1 MNGPMIFL
9 GAALSWTIAQVIKA
23 VRLAGKRGR
32 RLSSKDWLN
41 SLTEP
46 GGMPSGHSASATG
59 LAMTTGLLEGFDS
72 VYFALALA
80 MAVVTIYDA
89 VNVRKAVGEIGE
101 FLVENKSA
109 QMKQAPKIVR
119 GHRLSEALAGI
130 LIGVMVSAL
139 MYLIVKIW

>member
-1 MNGPMIFL
+1 MNGPVIFL
-9 GAALSWTIAQVIKA
+9 GAALAWLVAQVTKA
-23 VRLAGKRGR
+23 VRIARKCSRKLSGR
-32 RLSSKDWLN
+32 DWLN
-41 SLTEP
+41 LLTEP

-59 LAMTTGLLEGFDS
+59 LAVTTGLFESFES
-72 VYFALALA
+72 VYFALALS

-119 GHRLSEALAGI
+119 GHRFSEALAGI
-130 LIGVMVSAL
+130 LIGVMVSIL
-139 MYLIVKIW
+139 VYLIVKI